1 MKVVIIGGGYAGTAL
16 AKELDPD
23 FDVTLIEKRERFFHN
38 SGSLRAAVDAGWL
51 RKLFIPY
58 DALLKR
64 GGILNAKVVD
74 VKPDE
79 VVLED
84 GQWVPGREYLA
95 RLGS

>member
-58 DALLKR
+58 DALLV
-64 GGILNAKVVD
+64 L
-74 VKPDE
+74 
-79 VVLED
+79 VVLFVCSRMM
-84 GQWVPGREYLA
+84 WI
-95 RLGS
+95 